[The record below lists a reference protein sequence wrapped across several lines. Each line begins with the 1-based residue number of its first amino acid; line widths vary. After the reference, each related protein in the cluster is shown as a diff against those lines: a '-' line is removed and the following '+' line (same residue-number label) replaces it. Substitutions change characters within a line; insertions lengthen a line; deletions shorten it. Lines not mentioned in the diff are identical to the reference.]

1 MSEQITPQ
9 LNKRP
14 YLLGRVGNLAGRKFF
29 IEQAE
34 VVIGRDAS
42 QCNIVLEHMLISR
55 RHALI
60 QFDSQKNAT
69 LIDCDTNQ
77 STFVNEKAVSQQIL
91 NDGDCIGFGPGGVV
105 SFTYHS
111 LANKEEEVEKRVEK
125 VEKRATPQTNRL
137 KEQLIIAAQKATG
150 PVRPSA
156 PITKP
161 TALNFPVIPAG
172 DKNVLTIGRSPD
184 NDIVLDSPGISR
196 QQASLTYRDGL
207 PPLLTDLDS
216 TNGTFVD
223 GKLLKEPCPV
233 KSANMIIMGSFL
245 LCVDGR
251 NVKKYDLS
259 ASRITA
265 LEITKKVGSTTLL
278 KNISL
283 SLYPCEFIGLMGPSG
298 CGKST
303 LMDAL
308 NGFRPATEGMV
319 LINELDLYRNF
330 NALRRSIGHVPQRDI
345 LHDAL
350 TVERTLYYAAKLR
363 LPAGTSAAQMQ
374 SIINEVIETVGLK
387 ERRNTQFKQLSGGQQ
402 KRLSLALE
410 LITKPSFIFLDEPT
424 SPLDPE
430 TTENMMLLF
439 RRLADEGR
447 IVVMVTHKFEK
458 FEEMHN
464 VAILTVGGRLA
475 FFGPPKEALE
485 YFGCREPGEIY
496 KQIGTRDPDELNRA
510 FTSSKKYQQYVT
522 ERISE
527 AKEVVARTN
536 QLARNEPK
544 SNSGT
549 SPLNISQWITLTQRY
564 LEVKLKDTRNTMI
577 LLGQAPVIALL
588 AVITS
593 SILND
598 AKMLFIAAIISFWFG
613 TNNAI
618 REIVAEV
625 PIYTRE
631 RLVNLKIPSY
641 VFSKFAVLSGISL
654 VQCLLFLGVL
664 VGFERLAS
672 GDFPILLLIL
682 YLTSLGGVTMGLF
695 FSALVNTSEKAM
707 SLLPL
712 ILIPQLLLSGFLKPL
727 DTLYINM
734 RTQKPDTVAAYQ
746 KFEDAKNT
754 KAPAMPPVVQTPTA
768 MQTPLP
774 VKPDRANPRSR
785 ATQPAPMA
793 AQPMAAPPFVP
804 PDPVNKYEGLGK
816 ASFMTNIML
825 VRWSIEALAHAVSID
840 DEKAR
845 DQLATRI
852 TVTEYE
858 KVLNK
863 KSDKEITDA
872 YHDHVVMNVSVISG
886 FMLLFL
892 FLTMVVLKRK
902 DVL

>member
-1 MSEQITPQ
+1 MLEQSTHQID
-9 LNKRP
+9 KKP
-14 YLLGRVGNLAGRKFF
+14 YLLGLVGNLAGRKFF
-29 IEQAE
+29 IEQE
-34 VVIGRDAS
+34 QVTIGRDAS

-55 RHALI
+55 CHAMI
-60 QFDSQKNAT
+60 RFDNQGIATITDFESSQG
-69 LIDCDTNQ
+69 
-77 STFVNEKAVSQQIL
+77 TFVNEKSIKEQIL
-91 NDGDCIGFGPGGVV
+91 NDGDRVGFGPGGVV

-111 LANKEEEVEKRVEK
+111 LNHKEGKK
-125 VEKRATPQTNRL
+125 IQKTSTPQANVL
-137 KEQLIIAAQKATG
+137 KEQLIVAAQKAATG
-150 PVRPSA
+150 PVRPSS
-156 PITKP
+156 ITSV
-161 TALNFPVIPAG
+161 TALTSQNFHSS
-172 DKNVLTIGRSPD
+172 DKNVINIGRSPD
-184 NDIVLDSPGISR
+184 NDIVIDSPGISR
-196 QQASLTYRDGL
+196 RQASLTYRDGL
-207 PPLLTDLDS
+207 APLLADLGS

-223 GKLLKEPCPV
+223 GKLLTEPCPV
-233 KSANMIIMGSFL
+233 NPSNMIIMGSFL

-251 NVKKYDLS
+251 KVKQYDLS
-259 ASRITA
+259 TSRITA
-265 LEITKKVGSTTLL
+265 LGITKKVGKTTIL
-278 KNISL
+278 KDISL
-283 SLYPCEFIGLMGPSG
+283 SLYPREFIGLMGPSG

-308 NGFRPATEGMV
+308 NGFRPASDGMV
-319 LINELDLYRNF
+319 LINELDLYSNF

-363 LPAGTSAAQMQ
+363 MPTGTSSEQMQ

-387 ERRNTQFKQLSGGQQ
+387 ERRLTQFHQLSGGQQ

-485 YFGCREPGEIY
+485 FFGCREPGEIY
-496 KQIGTRDPDELNRA
+496 KQIGGADPDELNRN
-510 FTSSKKYQQYVT
+510 FTSSKKYQQYVA
-522 ERISE
+522 ERLTE
-527 AKEVVARTN
+527 AKEVVARTKN
-536 QLARNEPK
+536 LTQKNTSSRGG
-544 SNSGT
+544 SGAF
-549 SPLNISQWITLTQRY
+549 NINQWITLTQRY
-564 LEVKLKDTRNTMI
+564 LEVKLKDTRNTVI

-593 SILND
+593 NVLND

-631 RLVNLKIPSY
+631 RMVNLKIPSY
-641 VFSKFAVLSGISL
+641 VFSKFAVLSGIAL
-654 VQCLLFLGVL
+654 IQCILFLVVL
-664 VGFERLAS
+664 TWFGRLDS
-672 GDFPILLLIL
+672 KDFPVLLLIV

-695 FSALVNTSEKAM
+695 FSALVNSTEKAM

-727 DTLYINM
+727 DDLYINM
-734 RTQKPDTVAAYQ
+734 RTQKPDTAAAYQ

-754 KAPAMPPVVQTPTA
+754 KPRVPQQVEQTPPI
-768 MQTPLP
+768 QPKGPESRNTPSIQN
-774 VKPDRANPRSR
+774 KS
-785 ATQPAPMA
+785 ATQSLI
-793 AQPMAAPPFVP
+793 VP
-804 PDPVNKYEGLGK
+804 PDPVTKYDGLGN
-816 ASFMTNIML
+816 ASFVTTIML
-825 VRWSIEALAHAVSID
+825 VRWSIEALAHAVSIN

-852 TVTEYE
+852 TVTEYNN
-858 KVLNK
+858 VLDK
-863 KSDKEITDA
+863 KPDKEITDA
-872 YHDHVVMNVSVISG
+872 YRDHVIEDVSIISG
-886 FMLLFL
+886 FMALFL
-892 FLTMVVLKRK
+892 FLTMAALKRK